1 MAGLDRQS
9 FLSGLEFQPDQ
20 FQIDAFDALDRG
32 NNVLVSAPTGS
43 GKTLVAEYA
52 IARTLSASGRAFYT
66 TPIKALSNQKYME
79 LVAAHGQSVV
89 GLLTGDTSINS
100 DASILV
106 MTTEVLRNMIY
117 SRSTALEGLHTVVL
131 DEVHFIQDA
140 FRGPVWEEVI
150 IHLAPEVRLVCLSA
164 TVTNAEEVG
173 QWLTNVRGPT
183 VPIVERHRP
192 VPMEH
197 LYFVGD
203 KRSHDMKVFA
213 LEKGHHSNK
222 ELQQFLGATAGRKPA
237 DRRQGRASRFFPP
250 SRIDVV
256 EELKARDLLP
266 CIHFL
271 FSRNQ
276 CDESAESLRRAGVRL
291 TTDGEARAIV
301 DIAESRVADFPDDDL
316 AVLGYARFLDQL
328 ESGVGTH
335 HAGLVPAFREIV
347 ERGFSEGLIKIVFAT
362 ETLAVGINMPA
373 RSVVLDKLTKF
384 TGSGHR
390 MLQPSDFAQLTG
402 RAGRRGLDDHGVAVI
417 LWSPFVKIGD
427 VLDLVNSKRFELR
440 SAFRP
445 TYNMAANLVRMN
457 SRDEALH
464 LLNLSLARF
473 QRGEG
478 LVKQFNGLLQLLEE
492 LGYVDGWKLTPNGEM
507 LRQIY
512 HESDLLIAECIRE
525 GALSGLEPAE
535 MASLASCFVFEARG
549 GAEDREIHFP
559 SPRLKSAFRAVEKVS
574 ARLSR
579 LETNHGLATHRI
591 VDPGLMGH
599 IAEWAIGDDL
609 GEVLGFD
616 DVSGGDFVRSS
627 KQILDLLRQ
636 LSEVMPNTAD
646 REVARAAIPLIDRGL
661 VALSQVPF
669 EAPHAD

>member
-1 MAGLDRQS
+1 MAAFDRQS
-9 FLSGLEFQPDQ
+9 FLSGLDFRPDHFQLE
-20 FQIDAFDALDRG
+20 AFDALDRG

-43 GKTLVAEYA
+43 GKTLVAAYA
-52 IARTLSASGRAFYT
+52 INRSLAQGGRAFYT
-66 TPIKALSNQKYME
+66 TPIKALSNQKFIE
-79 LVAAHGQSVV
+79 LMQVHGQSTV

-100 DASILV
+100 DAPIVV

-117 SRSTALEGLHTVVL
+117 SRSTSLSNLHTVVL

-150 IHLAPEVRLVCLSA
+150 IHLEPEVRLVCLSA
-164 TVTNAEEVG
+164 TVSNADEVG
-173 QWLTNVRGPT
+173 RWLTNVRGPT

-203 KRSHDMKVFA
+203 KRSDDMKVFA
-213 LEKGHHSNK
+213 LERGGHANK
-222 ELQQFLGATAGRKPA
+222 ELQQFLGSDAPRRGS
-237 DRRQGRASRFFPP
+237 DRRGGRSSRFFPP

-256 EELKARDLLP
+256 EELKSRDLLP
-266 CIHFL
+266 SIHFL
-271 FSRNQ
+271 FSRHQ
-276 CDESAESLRRAGVRL
+276 CDESAEALRRAGIRL
-291 TTDGEARAIV
+291 TTDAEARAIV
-301 DIAESRVADFPDDDL
+301 EIAEDRVAGFPDDDL

-347 ERGFSEGLIKIVFAT
+347 ERCFSEGLIKIVFAT

-373 RSVVLDKLTKF
+373 RSVVLDKLTKY

-402 RAGRRGLDDHGVAVI
+402 RAGRRGLDEHGVAVI

-427 VLDLVNSKRFELR
+427 VLELVNSKRFELR

-478 LVKQFNGLLQLLEE
+478 LVQQFNALLALLDE
-492 LGYVDGWKLTPNGEM
+492 LGYVEGWRLTPAGEM

-512 HESDLLIAECIRE
+512 HESDLLIAECIRS

-535 MASLASCFVFEARG
+535 MASIASCFVFETRG
-549 GAEDREIHFP
+549 GLEDREIHFP
-559 SPRLKSAFRAVEKVS
+559 SDRLKRAFRAIERESTRV
-574 ARLSR
+574 ARRESV
-579 LETNHGLATHRI
+579 HGLATHRV

-636 LSEVMPNTAD
+636 LAEVMPDARD
-646 REVARAAIPLIDRGL
+646 RECARSAIPLIDRGL

>member
-1 MAGLDRQS
+1 MAALDRQS
-9 FLSGLEFQPDQ
+9 FLSGLEFRPDQ
-20 FQIDAFDALDRG
+20 FQLDAFDALDRG

-43 GKTLVAEYA
+43 GKTLVAAYA
-52 IARTLSASGRAFYT
+52 ITRALDAGGRAFYT
-66 TPIKALSNQKYME
+66 TPIKALSNQKFIE
-79 LVAAHGQSVV
+79 LMQAHGQSTV
-89 GLLTGDTSINS
+89 GLLTGDTSIN
-100 DASILV
+100 AEAPVVV

-117 SRSTALEGLHTVVL
+117 SRSTSLDNLHTVVL

-150 IHLAPEVRLVCLSA
+150 IHLEPEVRLVCLSA

-173 QWLTNVRGPT
+173 RWLTTVRGPT

-203 KRSHDMKVFA
+203 KRADDTRVFT
-213 LEKGHHSNK
+213 LEKGGHSNK
-222 ELQQFLGATAGRKPA
+222 ELLQFLGSNSTRKPA
-237 DRRQGRASRFFPP
+237 DRRGGRSSRFFPP

-276 CDESAESLRRAGVRL
+276 CDESAESLRRAGIRL
-291 TTDGEARAIV
+291 TTDTEARAIV
-301 DIAESRVADFPDDDL
+301 EIAEERVSGFPDDDL

-347 ERGFSEGLIKIVFAT
+347 ERCFSEGLIKIVFAT

-427 VLDLVNSKRFELR
+427 VLELVNSKRFELR

-478 LVKQFNGLLQLLEE
+478 LVKQFNGLLQLLDE
-492 LGYVDGWKLTPNGEM
+492 LGYVEGWSLTPAGQM

-512 HESDLLIAECIRE
+512 HESDLLIAECIRS

-535 MASLASCFVFEARG
+535 MASIASCFVFETRG
-549 GAEDREIHFP
+549 GVEDREIHFP
-559 SPRLKSAFRAVEKVS
+559 SERLKRAFRAIERESVRV
-574 ARLSR
+574 ARR
-579 LETNHGLATHRI
+579 ETAHSLPTHRV

-599 IAEWAIGDDL
+599 VAEWAIGDDL

-616 DVSGGDFVRSS
+616 DVSGGDFVRSC

-636 LSEVMPNTAD
+636 LAEVMPEPRD
-646 REVARAAIPLIDRGL
+646 RECARAAIPLIDRGL
-661 VALSQVPF
+661 VALSQIPF
-669 EAPHAD
+669 EVPRAD